1 MVPNPQNR
9 GAVLPTDLLFIQA
22 NILIDEGGH
31 ARLASVVRVTDHQQN
46 PLLIRGATRCYP
58 SDTRPGSR
66 TFA

>member
-31 ARLASVVRVTDHQQN
+31 ARLADFGLLVFISDPTNTTITD
-46 PLLIRGATRCYP
+46 
-58 SDTRPGSR
+58 
-66 TFA
+66 